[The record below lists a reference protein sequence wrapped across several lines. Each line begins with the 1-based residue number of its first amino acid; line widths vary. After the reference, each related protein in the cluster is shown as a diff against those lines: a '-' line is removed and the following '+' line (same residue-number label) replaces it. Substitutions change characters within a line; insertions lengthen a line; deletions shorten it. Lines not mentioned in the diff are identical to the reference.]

1 MQKSTKLICDEFF
14 TDCAS
19 INFKPNSRNVN
30 LASHMSS
37 ILGMWLVLVSCVWIL
52 TRWLL
57 SSTGSHLKILRVC
70 SSFSASPTI
79 TIALSSRL
87 HV

>member
-1 MQKSTKLICDEFF
+1 MQMSTKLICDMSL
-14 TDCAS
+14 TGYANTNC
-19 INFKPNSRNVN
+19 KPNSRNVN

-37 ILGMWLVLVSCVWIL
+37 ILGMWLVLVSCVWIQ

-70 SSFSASPTI
+70 TSS
-79 TIALSSRL
+79 
-87 HV
+87 

>member
-1 MQKSTKLICDEFF
+1 MQTSTKLICDVFL
-14 TDCAS
+14 TDCAN
-19 INFKPNSRNVN
+19 INYKPNSRNVN
-30 LASHMSS
+30 LANHMSS
-37 ILGMWLVLVSCVWIL
+37 TLGMWLVLASCVWIQ

-57 SSTGSHLKILRVC
+57 SSTGSHQKILRVC

>member
-1 MQKSTKLICDEFF
+1 MMQKSTRLICNKSL

-19 INFKPNSRNVN
+19 ISFKPNSKNVN

-37 ILGMWLVLVSCVWIL
+37 ILGMWLVLVNCVWIL

-57 SSTGSHLKILRVC
+57 SSTGSHLRISRVC
-70 SSFSASPTI
+70 SSF
-79 TIALSSRL
+79 
-87 HV
+87 